1 MRLSHPRRLCCAP
14 FLCAAT
20 SCLPVSQPTCSYHLH
35 LLGLYR
41 PCCYQ
46 EVVPSSQQSG
56 TSQRCCV
63 AYYIDSSPT
72 AQCLEQ
78 QRRAGVESCE
88 EKTEDAANRCSL
100 LHHAVPAR
108 TLHCFLQQRRAH
120 HRHPTNAPLPL
131 SALRPSGN
139 HHFKCSKIVVS
150 EEVCEES
157 CTQALGFQSSYRRGQ
172 LFPASRYFPEFVAP
186 PLSVVSTTIELANIP
201 CSAKNST

>member
-1 MRLSHPRRLCCAP
+1 MLC
-14 FLCAAT
+14 T
-20 SCLPVSQPTCSYHLH
+20 ISVR
-35 LLGLYR
+35 GD
-41 PCCYQ
+41 
-46 EVVPSSQQSG
+46 VVPACIAAHMLIPSTFTGPVPAMLLSGSCAIFATVGYQSTMLCRILHRQQPH
-56 TSQRCCV
+56 
-63 AYYIDSSPT
+63 SPMLRAT
-72 AQCLEQ
+72 ATRGRGKL
-78 QRRAGVESCE
+78 RGKNR
-88 EKTEDAANRCSL
+88 RCSL

-131 SALRPSGN
+131 SAFRPSGN

-186 PLSVVSTTIELANIP
+186 PLSVASTTIELANIP
-201 CSAKNST
+201 CSAKHST